1 MGKLLLSE
9 GTRKESN
16 LQYVQ
21 NAVLSS
27 PLRKPML
34 RLYRDVI
41 KGRRV
46 EDEGQSPAQNQL
58 KLSGLVKADG
68 GALRVR
74 NRIYERVFDAAW
86 VKQNTPVNWA
96 GIMTAVAAVAVVVA
110 LGALGL
116 IGYNAWV
123 NSEVERECRHFSQI
137 ASRTPRSSAWLAWPA
152 SFSFRRR
159 SVQVTS
165 TTGAA
170 RCLTA

>member
-1 MGKLLLSE
+1 
-9 GTRKESN
+9 
-16 LQYVQ
+16 
-21 NAVLSS
+21 
-27 PLRKPML
+27 ML

-46 EDEGQSPAQNQL
+46 EDKGQSPAQNQL

-68 GALRVR
+68 GVLRVR

-110 LGALGL
+110 VVALGL

-123 NSEVERECRHFSQI
+123 NSQVEANVDTFANRGRPWKQRLAGLARIFRLSCSARPKRLRLQGSRDIRHPDRSKNSWYCSGPMMPPRTI
-137 ASRTPRSSAWLAWPA
+137 WSRR
-152 SFSFRRR
+152 
-159 SVQVTS
+159 
-165 TTGAA
+165 
-170 RCLTA
+170 